1 MGCPPCSEHAQ
12 VARRSAYYSLVS
24 DLWWQKRTELHQ
36 KDAFKGGVGG
46 TVITKYFK
54 GPLAPLLKRAER
66 PLPTNGPPSMDMHVS
81 MDMDEHQHGPTHAH
95 TWACDVCMHTLHVG
109 MGCTW

>member
-12 VARRSAYYSLVS
+12 VARRYAYYSLVS

-81 MDMDEHQHGPTHAH
+81 MDMDVSMDVHVEHGHEREHGHARGAW
-95 TWACDVCMHTLHVG
+95 T
-109 MGCTW
+109 